1 MKLWLFFFFSA
12 KTAKEI
18 LYCTRYIQPQLRREL
33 VHIITGPGQRTKGD
47 RFDTSKVSLS
57 KVVKVIRMAIDAP
70 DPLRQ
75 VLVCRRA
82 VQQFVPASLASG
94 FPSFCFCGFRGCTS
108 LLGPLPHLSSFALEP
123 MHLLFPPLCS
133 HGTEVSQKIVVRLR
147 VKLRFLMPHCRKNS
161 VRDKMIGKKWIYLER
176 NSLHTWS
183 VGHLR
188 SWEWL
193 QNMMWIGF
201 RSWVIS

>member
-1 MKLWLFFFFSA
+1 M
-12 KTAKEI
+12 
-18 LYCTRYIQPQLRREL
+18 
-33 VHIITGPGQRTKGD
+33 
-47 RFDTSKVSLS
+47 SKVGLS
-57 KVVKVIRMAIDAP
+57 KVVKAIRMATGVP
-70 DPLRQ
+70 DPSRQ
-75 VLVCRRA
+75 VLDSRQA

-94 FPSFCFCGFRGCTS
+94 FPCFCFCGFRGCTS

-176 NSLHTWS
+176 NSLHA
-183 VGHLR
+183 
-188 SWEWL
+188 
-193 QNMMWIGF
+193 
-201 RSWVIS
+201 